1 MRLRDI
7 LQARQTIKAA
17 RELVKD
23 ARQARRDGID
33 EAEAKALAEDA
44 FSLASDIVGA
54 VELSPDAK
62 AVLRAG
68 AEELLRRLG

>member
-7 LQARQTIKAA
+7 LQARETIKAA

-54 VELSPDAK
+54 VDLSPDAK